1 MAKHY
6 KPTNKL
12 IIILLIFKIFFII
25 LLIISVRYIIK
36 WFIDSKQNE
45 TIKNK
50 ISEAIIENS
59 LIDEENKNEQIIDE
73 TSENKD
79 YEIDFNKLKE
89 INQQVVAWLKVKG
102 TNIEYPVVQANDN
115 SYYLKNNLDKKYNI
129 GGWIFADYKNKFDG
143 TDKNIV
149 IYGHNRKNGTMF
161 SSLKNIL
168 KKEWY
173 NNPENLKIQFI
184 TENEEAS
191 YEVFSVYQ
199 IEKEDYYI
207 QTNFNT
213 DEQYSTFVKTLKNRS
228 IKDFGIDVTIEDQ
241 ILTLSTCANDNN
253 YRVVLHARKII
264 TPDN

>member
-129 GGWIFADYKNKFDG
+129 GGWIFADYKNKLDG

-149 IYGHNRKNGTMF
+149 IYGHNMRDNSMF
-161 SSLKNIL
+161 GSLKNIL
-168 KKEWY
+168 NEEWY
-173 NNPENLKIQFI
+173 NNEENHIIDFI
-184 TENEEAS
+184 TEEKHEK
-191 YEVFSVYQ
+191 YKVFSVYQ
-199 IEKEDYYI
+199 IKAEDYYI
-207 QTNFNT
+207 NT
-213 DEQYSTFVKTLKNRS
+213 DFENINFENFIITLKNRS
-228 IKDFGIDVTIEDQ
+228 INDFNEEVFLEDS
-241 ILTLSTCANDNN
+241 ILTLSTCGNN
-253 YRVVLHARKII
+253 NKYRIVLHAKKI
-264 TPDN
+264 